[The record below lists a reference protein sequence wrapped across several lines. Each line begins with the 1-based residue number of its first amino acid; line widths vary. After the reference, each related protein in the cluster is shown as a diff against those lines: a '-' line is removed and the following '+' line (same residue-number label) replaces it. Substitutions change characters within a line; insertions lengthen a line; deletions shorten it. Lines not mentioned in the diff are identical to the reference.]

1 MNVEGFKHR
10 MVPVGD
16 VKMHSVIGGNGPPL
30 VLIHGFPQ
38 TWWEWRHMMPQ
49 LASRH
54 TVVAV
59 DLRGAGHSDKPQGGY
74 DKASLAGD
82 VHGVMAAL
90 GFDKYAVCGH
100 DIGAGARPDAP
111 RCRHALD
118 GARRVSA
125 RLEPV
130 DGELARAE
138 GLAVRLPHEAR
149 PAGAAHPRANS
160 ITSQPLSTTGPAIW
174 SASGRGHRGIRAV
187 PQAARKL
194 EGRA

>member
-1 MNVEGFKHR
+1 
-10 MVPVGD
+10 
-16 VKMHSVIGGNGPPL
+16 MHAVIGGNGPAL

-38 TWWEWRHMMPQ
+38 TWWAWRHMMPQ
-49 LASRH
+49 LAGTRSSLSTSGVPGFRQAAGRVRQGKPRCRRPRRH
-54 TVVAV
+54 DGV
-59 DLRGAGHSDKPQGGY
+59 D
-74 DKASLAGD
+74 
-82 VHGVMAAL
+82 V
-90 GFDKYAVCGH
+90 DKYAVCGH